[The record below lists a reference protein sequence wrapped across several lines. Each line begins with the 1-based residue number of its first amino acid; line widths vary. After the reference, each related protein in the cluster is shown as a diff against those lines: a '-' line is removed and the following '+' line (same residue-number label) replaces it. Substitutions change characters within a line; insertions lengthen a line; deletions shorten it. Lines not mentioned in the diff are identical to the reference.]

1 MNLTDVSDILT
12 ELFLYFFRFFLSLA
26 NSNYTTDLRSPFSI
40 VLSRIKE
47 VSNPRREKRIIHM
60 LSIPSRN
67 LDQVTELDVLS
78 HDLYC
83 ESRAKT
89 SL

>member
-1 MNLTDVSDILT
+1 MNLTDVSDTLT
-12 ELFLYFFRFFLSLA
+12 ELFLYFFRFFLLLTRIISQIFVLP
-26 NSNYTTDLRSPFSI
+26 LSI
-40 VLSRIKE
+40 VLSTIKE
-47 VSNPRREKRIIHM
+47 VSNPRREKLII
-60 LSIPSRN
+60 
-67 LDQVTELDVLS
+67 DQVTELDGLS

>member
-1 MNLTDVSDILT
+1 MFYFFSFYFANLTDVSDILT
-12 ELFLYFFRFFLSLA
+12 ELFLYFFRFFFCLA

-47 VSNPRREKRIIHM
+47 VSNPGRENLII
-60 LSIPSRN
+60 
-67 LDQVTELDVLS
+67 DQVTELDGLS

>member
-12 ELFLYFFRFFLSLA
+12 ELFLYFFRFFLLLTRIISQIFVLP
-26 NSNYTTDLRSPFSI
+26 LSI
-40 VLSRIKE
+40 VSSTIKE
-47 VSNPRREKRIIHM
+47 VSNPRREKLII
-60 LSIPSRN
+60 
-67 LDQVTELDVLS
+67 DQVTELDGLS